1 MHSIISLTSIHQFC
15 INIHRYLLGT
25 LCRGLFFP
33 TGSLL
38 QLYTYNETNQ
48 ANCSDIRKS
57 TTSWCMFFGNARNMI
72 VSKSSTEIQYRAMSA
87 TYFKIIQ
94 LYGLLTELG
103 FFFVQPTHQ
112 HINNTSSIRTII
124 NHAYHER
131 MKHIKV
137 DCHSIQKTFA
147 HQVITLPHITTTLQI
162 SDIFTR
168 FITCQR
174 HYFLVRKLMLVDL
187 PTSI

>member
-1 MHSIISLTSIHQFC
+1 MHSIISLTSIHKFC

-72 VSKSSTEIQYRAMSA
+72 VSSHLLRFSIVPC
-87 TYFKIIQ
+87 
-94 LYGLLTELG
+94 LLLTLRSFG
-103 FFFVQPTHQ
+103 FMVFSQNLVFFFVQPTHQ

-124 NHAYHER
+124 NHVYHER

-174 HYFLVRKLMLVDL
+174 HCFLVRKLMLVDL